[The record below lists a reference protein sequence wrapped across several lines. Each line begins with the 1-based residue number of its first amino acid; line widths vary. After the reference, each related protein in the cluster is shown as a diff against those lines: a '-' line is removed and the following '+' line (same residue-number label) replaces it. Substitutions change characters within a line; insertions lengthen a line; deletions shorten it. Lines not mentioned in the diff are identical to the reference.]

1 MEAKGINFN
10 QMNIF
15 MIQMEKSIFKIRVN
29 EAFGTGFFCII
40 PSPDKFKYLPVMITT
55 NHLLKEEDIIPGK
68 TICIFL
74 KNDQISKKIQIDK
87 ERNTYTNKEYDIT
100 IIEIKEH
107 DGIDGDSFLEIDKE
121 IFYENQINFN
131 KIAVYLLSFPN
142 GKEASYSTG
151 IIKGL
156 RDNGYTFEHLC
167 PSQKGSGGGPIININ
182 NNKVI
187 GFHIGTSIR
196 SNFNIGTLLR
206 KPIEDFNKR
215 K

>member
-1 MEAKGINFN
+1 MEAITINLD
-10 QMNIF
+10 QINIF
-15 MIQMEKSIFKIRVN
+15 MIQMQKSIFKIRVN

-74 KNDQISKKIQIDK
+74 KNDQISKNILIDK
-87 ERNTYTNKEYDIT
+87 GRKTYTNKEYDIT

-131 KIAVYLLSFPN
+131 KIKVYLLSYSNF
-142 GKEASYSTG
+142 STG
-151 IIKGL
+151 IIKRL

-167 PSQKGSGGGPIININ
+167 SSQKGSGGGPIININ
-182 NNKVI
+182 NSKVI

>member
-1 MEAKGINFN
+1 MEAIEINVD
-10 QMNIF
+10 QMNVF

-74 KNDQISKKIQIDK
+74 KNDQISKNILIDK
-87 ERNTYTNKEYDIT
+87 GRKTYTNKEYDIT

-131 KIAVYLLSFPN
+131 KIKVYLLSY
-142 GKEASYSTG
+142 GSYSNG
-151 IIKGL
+151 IIKRL

-167 PSQKGSGGGPIININ
+167 SSQKGSGGGPIININ
-182 NNKVI
+182 NSKVI
-187 GFHIGTSIR
+187 GFHIGTSTR

>member
-1 MEAKGINFN
+1 MEAKGINLD

-15 MIQMEKSIFKIRVN
+15 MIQMQKSIFKIRVN
-29 EAFGTGFFCII
+29 EAIGIGFFCII

-74 KNDQISKKIQIDK
+74 KNDQISKNILIDK
-87 ERNTYTNKEYDIT
+87 GRKTYTNKEYDIT

-131 KIAVYLLSFPN
+131 KIKVYLLSY
-142 GKEASYSTG
+142 GSYSNG
-151 IIKGL
+151 IIKRL

-167 PSQKGSGGGPIININ
+167 SSQKGSGGGPIININ

>member
-1 MEAKGINFN
+1 MEAIKINVD
-10 QMNIF
+10 QMNVF
-15 MIQMEKSIFKIRVN
+15 MIQMQKSIFKIRVN
-29 EAFGTGFFCII
+29 EVMGTGFFCII
-40 PSPDKFKYLPVMITT
+40 PSPDKLNYLNVMITT

-74 KNDQISKKIQIDK
+74 KNDQISKNILIDK
-87 ERNTYTNKEYDIT
+87 GRKTYTNKEYDIT

-131 KIAVYLLSFPN
+131 KIKVYLLSYPN
-142 GKEASYSTG
+142 GKEASYSDG
-151 IIKGL
+151 IIKRL

-167 PSQKGSGGGPIININ
+167 SSQKGSGGGPIININ
-182 NNKVI
+182 NSKVI

>member
-1 MEAKGINFN
+1 MEAIKINVD
-10 QMNIF
+10 QMNVF
-15 MIQMEKSIFKIRVN
+15 MIQMQKSIFKIRVN
-29 EAFGTGFFCII
+29 EVMGTGFFCII
-40 PSPDKFKYLPVMITT
+40 PSPDKLNYLNVMITT
-55 NHLLKEEDIIPGK
+55 N
-68 TICIFL
+68 
-74 KNDQISKKIQIDK
+74 QISKNILIDK
-87 ERNTYTNKEYDIT
+87 GRKTYTNKEYDIT

-131 KIAVYLLSFPN
+131 KIKVYLLSYSNF
-142 GKEASYSTG
+142 STG
-151 IIKGL
+151 IIKRL

-167 PSQKGSGGGPIININ
+167 SSQKGSGGGPIININ
-182 NNKVI
+182 NSKVI

>member
-1 MEAKGINFN
+1 MEAIKINVD
-10 QMNIF
+10 QMNVF
-15 MIQMEKSIFKIRVN
+15 MIQMQKSIFKIRVN

-68 TICIFL
+68 TIYIFL
-74 KNDQISKKIQIDK
+74 KNDQISKNILIDK
-87 ERNTYTNKEYDIT
+87 GRKTYTNKEYDIT

-131 KIAVYLLSFPN
+131 KIKVYLLSY
-142 GKEASYSTG
+142 GSYSTG

-167 PSQKGSGGGPIININ
+167 SSQKGSGGGPIININ
-182 NNKVI
+182 NSKVI